1 MKKLPPNGHLLLLNG
16 QINARHETNKK
27 MEEGKS
33 SFLGLIRLDMLSVT
47 VLYLA
52 NRVTDLMHDPLHSGE
67 CLDW

>member
-1 MKKLPPNGHLLLLNG
+1 
-16 QINARHETNKK
+16 

-67 CLDW
+67 CSDW